1 MTETRRML
9 IYLLVHVNK
18 NLQSSK
24 ITFEG
29 PQIEMETGLLPFDEQ
44 SNPRLPLPEPAIVNT
59 VQLMQKQL
67 DGAETALKN
76 NELRT
81 QNLESE
87 VISSH
92 CKWLAAQAPMI
103 GRDIN
108 RTDLGTRARDSS
120 LVFAGLYTA
129 FCFVCAWS

>member
-1 MTETRRML
+1 ML

-92 CKWLAAQAPMI
+92 CK
-103 GRDIN
+103 
-108 RTDLGTRARDSS
+108 
-120 LVFAGLYTA
+120 
-129 FCFVCAWS
+129 